1 MAVIIDHT
9 NRRVLEVLENREQ
22 KTVTEFLQKAHQSGL
37 LKQVT
42 EVTTDM
48 WDAYVNAAKAA
59 FGENVS
65 VVVDR
70 FQLGGRLLLTPFDV
84 LIVPAFECFL
94 RHLEK
99 RGGILYIAVSNE
111 LCGTFE
117 ESFRRVCSRSDS
129 GARGSEHLLASR
141 AVILEDSDA

>member
-70 FQLGGRLLLTPFDV
+70 FQVVKNLPERLTAARRLVQKELPEDDRKLL
-84 LIVPAFECFL
+84 
-94 RHLEK
+94 K
-99 RGGILYIAVSNE
+99 G
-111 LCGTFE
+111 
-117 ESFRRVCSRSDS
+117 SRW
-129 GARGSEHLLASR
+129 LL
-141 AVILEDSDA
+141 